1 MTKREAINMLMAL
14 KEMKGMEIHQVDVY
28 DDTSCSF
35 TCSKGKKG
43 YYGNWNPVDGVEL
56 EYAGRITEDGEIE

>member
-1 MTKREAINMLMAL
+1 MTKREAKNMLMAL
-14 KEMKGMEIHQVDVY
+14 KEMKGMEIHQMDVY

-43 YYGNWNPVDGVEL
+43 YYGYWNHVDGIEL
-56 EYAGRITEDGEIE
+56 EYAGTLEDWS